1 MPVGQS
7 NPLQPS
13 RHSRRVFAVVAAAIF
28 MSNLDLFIVNVALPS
43 IGRDFGG
50 SSLARL
56 SWILNGYA
64 IAFAALLIAA
74 GRLGDRIGQRRVFL
88 AGIGVFTLASALCAA
103 APNLAMLIAARVLQ
117 AAGAAALIPTSLALL
132 LAATPAE
139 RRSGAVRGW
148 AAIGGVSAALG
159 PVIGGLLVQADW
171 RWVFLVNLPVGIA
184 AIVVGRRVLPHPA
197 GRPSEP
203 LPDLVGAA
211 LLTVGIAA
219 LTGALVEA
227 PGWGWDSARTIG
239 LFAASAVALGWFIT
253 RCRTHER
260 PLIELSL
267 LRIPSYGAATAAVFL
282 FSLGFAAMLLSNVLW
297 CQDVWQYSALKTG
310 LAVSPGPAMVPA
322 LAIGAG
328 PLVRR
333 FGPGAVAAAG
343 NLVFA
348 AGLLWRVLAVG
359 TTPDYAGDL
368 LPSMLLTGIGVGLAL
383 PTLISTTATA
393 LPAERFGTGSA
404 IVNTS
409 RQVASALGV
418 AILVT
423 ILGTP
428 TSAEAARIV
437 FRHSW
442 IAAAVA
448 NVAAAI
454 VCLRLRRPGLPG
466 RSGGQLA
473 AAEAGT
479 SSTPGSAGRGSGK
492 ATAPVPAL
500 APLPAAVRSSAPST

>member
-1 MPVGQS
+1 MFS
-7 NPLQPS
+7 
-13 RHSRRVFAVVAAAIF
+13 VVAAAIF

-43 IGRDFGG
+43 IGVDFGG
-50 SSLARL
+50 SLARL

-64 IAFAALLIAA
+64 IGFAALLIAA

-88 AGIGVFTLASALCAA
+88 AGTAVFTLASALCAA
-103 APNLAMLIAARVLQ
+103 APNLGAARVLQ

-139 RRSGAVRGW
+139 RRSGAVRAW

-159 PVIGGLLVQADW
+159 PVAGGLLVQADW
-171 RWVFLVNLPVGIA
+171 RWAFLVNLPVGLA

-197 GRPSEP
+197 GRLDEP
-203 LPDLVGAA
+203 LPDLLGAA
-211 LLTVGIAA
+211 LLTAGIGA

-227 PGWGWDSARTIG
+227 PSWGWTSARTIG
-239 LFAASAVALGWFIT
+239 LFAASAVALAWFLA
-253 RCRTHER
+253 RCLSHER
-260 PLIELSL
+260 PLIELAL
-267 LRIPSYGAATAAVFL
+267 FRIPSFGTASAAVFL

-297 CQDVWQYSALKTG
+297 CQDVWHYSALKTG
-310 LAVSPGPAMVPA
+310 LAVAPGPAMVPA

-333 FGPGAVAAAG
+333 LGPGVVAAAG

-348 AGLLWRVLAVG
+348 AGLIWRVLAAG
-359 TTPDYAGDL
+359 TAPNYASDL

-428 TSAEAARIV
+428 ASPAAARAV
-437 FRHSW
+437 FQHGW
-442 IAAAVA
+442 IAAGAA
-448 NVAAAI
+448 NLAAAV
-454 VCLRLRRPGLPG
+454 VCLRLRKPRQLVAVDPAALADAAPLGVG
-466 RSGGQLA
+466 SRSGT
-473 AAEAGT
+473 ESET
-479 SSTPGSAGRGSGK
+479 S
-492 ATAPVPAL
+492 L
-500 APLPAAVRSSAPST
+500 VRAPSSSLSS

>member
-1 MPVGQS
+1 MSVGES
-7 NPLQPS
+7 NSS
-13 RHSRRVFAVVAAAIF
+13 RGRVVFAVVAAAIF

-43 IGRDFGG
+43 IGTDFGG
-50 SSLARL
+50 SLARL

-88 AGIGVFTLASALCAA
+88 AGVAVFTFASALCAA
-103 APNLAMLIAARVLQ
+103 APNLGVLVAARVLQ

-132 LAATPAE
+132 LAATPAQK
-139 RRSGAVRGW
+139 RSGAVRGW

-159 PVIGGLLVQADW
+159 PVVGGLLVQANW
-171 RWVFLVNLPVGIA
+171 RLVFLVNLPVGIA
-184 AIVVGRRVLPHPA
+184 AIIAGRIVLPHPA
-197 GRPSEP
+197 GRPDEA
-203 LPDLVGAA
+203 LPDLLGAA
-211 LLTVGIAA
+211 LLTAGIGS

-227 PGWGWDSARTIG
+227 PGWGWGSVRTIA
-239 LFAASAVALGWFIT
+239 LFAASAIALGWFLA
-253 RCRTHER
+253 RCLSHER
-260 PLIELSL
+260 PLIELTL
-267 LRIPSYGAATAAVFL
+267 FRIPNYGTATAAVFL

-297 CQDVWQYSALKTG
+297 CQDVWHYSALRTG
-310 LAVSPGPAMVPA
+310 LAVAPGPAMVPA

-333 FGPGAVAAAG
+333 VGPGIVAAAG
-343 NLVFA
+343 NLTFA
-348 AGLLWRVLAVG
+348 AGLLWRVLFAG
-359 TTPDYAGDL
+359 TTPNYATDL

-428 TSAEAARIV
+428 ASPAAARAV
-437 FRHSW
+437 FQHGW
-442 IAAAVA
+442 ITAGAANLAAAL
-448 NVAAAI
+448 
-454 VCLRLRRPGLPG
+454 VCLRLRQGQVLAVAARPAPEGEF
-466 RSGGQLA
+466 SG
-473 AAEAGT
+473 
-479 SSTPGSAGRGSGK
+479 SDSGSASGSGESIEP
-492 ATAPVPAL
+492 TPVSISAL
-500 APLPAAVRSSAPST
+500 SSPSS